1 MTVRAIMNNKRWVL
15 GSLELY
21 NIAIEIFTVFLVAG
35 IYLIFG
41 IIENDYQSLIYYYI
55 KL

>member
-15 GSLELY
+15 DFLELY
-21 NIAIEIFTVFLVAG
+21 NIAIEIFTVSLGAG
-35 IYLIFG
+35 MYLISG

-55 KL
+55 